1 MEYGLLGK
9 VLAHSFSP
17 EIHALIGDYD
27 YKLTELTEDKVED
40 FLKERDFKAINVTIP
55 YKQTVMPFLDEI
67 SESAKAIGAVN
78 TVVNR
83 DGKLYGYNTDFDGL
97 KALAESLIPDLK
109 GLKVLILGSGGT
121 SHTAQAVAKSMGAKE
136 IVVASIMGEEGT
148 VSYDEARS
156 LHNDADFLIN
166 TTPCG
171 MYPNIHTVA
180 TDLDVF
186 DNLKAVAD
194 VVYNPLRTELVMRA
208 KEKGIPAK
216 GGLYML
222 TMQGIKAAEHFFS
235 KEIEKEKAEE
245 IFNTIIKRREN
256 IVLTGMPSSG
266 KTTVG
271 KMLSAELDRP
281 FYDVDEMIIKRAG
294 CEISEIFEAHGEKYF
309 RDLEAAVIA
318 EEVAPVTGAVIATG
332 GGAILREEN
341 IKNLKKNGKVVFL
354 DRDLELLTP
363 TSDRPTASD
372 LEAMKKRYEQRY
384 DIYTSTADI
393 KVNGSLS
400 AEDVAETVKE
410 EFFK

>member
-27 YKLTELTEDKVED
+27 YKLTELTEDKVEG

-121 SHTAQAVAKSMGAKE
+121 SHTAQAVAKAMGAKE

>member
-27 YKLTELTEDKVED
+27 YKLVELEEDKVKA
-40 FLKERDFKAINVTIP
+40 FLENRDFKAINVTIP
-55 YKQTVMPFLDEI
+55 YKQTVMPYLDEI
-67 SESAKAIGAVN
+67 SESATAIGAVN

-97 KALAESLIPDLK
+97 KALVESLIPTLENF
-109 GLKVLILGSGGT
+109 KVLILGSGGT
-121 SHTAQAVAKSMGAKE
+121 SRTAQAVVKSMNAKK
-136 IVVASIMGEEGT
+136 ILVASINGEEGT
-148 VSYDEARS
+148 ISYTEAKEK
-156 LHNDADFLIN
+156 HFDADFLIN

-171 MYPNIHTVA
+171 MYPDVHTVA
-180 TDLDVF
+180 VDLDVF
-186 DNLKAVAD
+186 TSLKAIAD

-208 KEKGIPAK
+208 LKKGIKAR

-235 KEIEKEKAEE
+235 KEIEKSKAEE
-245 IFNTIIKRREN
+245 IFATIMKRREN

-271 KMLSAELDRP
+271 EILAEKLKRP
-281 FYDVDEMIIKRAG
+281 FYDIDALIVKRAG
-294 CEISEIFEAHGEKYF
+294 CEISEIFSTYGEEYF
-309 RDLEAAVIA
+309 RDLESAVIS
-318 EEVAPVTGAVIATG
+318 EEIAPLTGAIIATG
-332 GGAILREEN
+332 GGAILRDEN
-341 IKNLKKNGKVVFL
+341 IKNLKKNGKIVFL

-363 TSDRPTASD
+363 TADRPTALD
-372 LEAMKKRYEQRY
+372 IEAMKKRFEQRY
-384 DIYTSTADI
+384 DIYLATADV

-400 AEDVAETVKE
+400 AEEVAKSVEKE
-410 EFFK
+410 FLK

>member
-27 YKLTELTEDKVED
+27 YRLTELDEDKVEG

-148 VSYDEARS
+148 VSYDEART

-208 KEKGIPAK
+208 REKGISAK

-235 KEIEKEKAEE
+235 KEIEKEKADE

-271 KMLSAELDRP
+271 TLLAEQMGRP
-281 FYDVDEMIIKRAG
+281 LYDIDALIVKRAG
-294 CEISEIFEAHGEKYF
+294 CEISEIFEAHGEEYF
-309 RDLEAAVIA
+309 RDLESSVIA
-318 EEVAPVTGAVIATG
+318 EEVAPLTGAVIATG
-332 GGAILREEN
+332 GGAILRAEN
-341 IKNLKKNGKVVFL
+341 INNLKKNGKVIFL
-354 DRDLELLTP
+354 DRDLSLLTP

-410 EFFK
+410 EFFR

>member
-1 MEYGLLGK
+1 MEYGLIGER
-9 VLAHSFSP
+9 LAHSFSP

-27 YKLTELTEDKVED
+27 YKLKELAKDKVEA
-40 FLKERDFKAINVTIP
+40 FLRERDFKAINVTIP

-83 DGKLYGYNTDFDGL
+83 GGKLYGYNTDFDGL
-97 KALAESLIPDLK
+97 KALVESLVPTLK
-109 GLKVLILGSGGT
+109 NLKVLILGSGGT

-148 VSYDEARS
+148 VSYDDAKA

-171 MYPNIHTVA
+171 MYPNVHTVA
-180 TDLDVF
+180 VDLDVF
-186 DNLKAVAD
+186 TNLKALAD
-194 VVYNPLRTELVMRA
+194 VVYNPLRTELVMQVL
-208 KEKGIPAK
+208 EKGIPAK

-235 KEIEKEKAEE
+235 KEIEKDRADE

-271 KMLSAELDRP
+271 NILAKEMNRP
-281 FYDVDEMIIKRAG
+281 LYDADALIVKRAG
-294 CEISEIFEAHGEKYF
+294 CEISEIFEKNGEEYF
-309 RDLEAAVIA
+309 RDLESAVIA
-318 EEVAPVTGAVIATG
+318 EEVAPLTGAIIATG
-332 GGAILREEN
+332 GGAILRSEN
-341 IKNLKKNGKVVFL
+341 IKNLKKNGKVIFL
-354 DRDLELLTP
+354 DRALELLTP
-363 TSDRPTASD
+363 TADRPTASD
-372 LEAMKKRYEQRY
+372 IEAMKKRFEQRY
-384 DIYTSTADI
+384 GIYNNTADI

-400 AEDVAETVKE
+400 AEEVAKSVE
-410 EFFK
+410 EVFLK

>member
-9 VLAHSFSP
+9 VLGHSFSP

-27 YKLTELTEDKVED
+27 YKLVELTEDKVEA

-55 YKQTVMPFLDEI
+55 YKQTVIPYLDYV
-67 SESAKAIGAVN
+67 SDSAKAIGAVN

-97 KALAESLIPDLK
+97 KALVESLIPTLK
-109 GLKVLILGSGGT
+109 GQKVLILGSGGT
-121 SHTAQAVAKSMGAKE
+121 SHTAQAVAKSMEAKE
-136 IVVASIMGEEGT
+136 IIVASIEGEEGT
-148 VSYDEARS
+148 VSYEEAKTK
-156 LHNDADFLIN
+156 HNDADFLIN

-171 MYPNIHTVA
+171 MYPKIHTVA
-180 TDLDVF
+180 VDLDVF
-186 DNLKAVAD
+186 KNLKALAD

-235 KEIEKEKAEE
+235 KEIEQSKADV

-271 KMLSAELDRP
+271 TLLSKEMNRP
-281 FYDVDEMIIKRAG
+281 LYDIDALIVKRAG
-294 CEISEIFEAHGEKYF
+294 CEISEIFEKHGEEYF
-309 RDLEAAVIA
+309 RNLESAVIA
-318 EEVAPVTGAVIATG
+318 EEVAPLTGAIIATG
-332 GGAILREEN
+332 GGAILRAEN
-341 IKNLKKNGKVVFL
+341 VKNLKKNGKVIFL
-354 DRDLELLTP
+354 DRDLKLLTP
-363 TSDRPTASD
+363 TADRPTASD
-372 LEAMKKRYEQRY
+372 LEAMKKRFEQRY
-384 DIYTSTADI
+384 DIYKGTADV

-400 AEDVAETVKE
+400 AEEVAEIVKE
-410 EFFK
+410 EFFR

>member
-27 YKLTELTEDKVED
+27 YKLMELNEDEVEG
-40 FLKERDFKAINVTIP
+40 FLKERNFKAVNVTIP
-55 YKQTVMPFLDEI
+55 YKQTVIPFLDEI
-67 SESAKAIGAVN
+67 SESAKAIGSVN

-83 DGKLYGYNTDFDGL
+83 EGKLFGYNTDFDGL
-97 KALAESLIPDLK
+97 KALVESMMPDLK

-121 SHTAQAVAKSMGAKE
+121 SRTAQAVAKSMGAKE
-136 IVVASIMGEEGT
+136 IVVASTSGKCGT
-148 VSYDEARS
+148 VNYDVAKTI
-156 LHNDADFLIN
+156 HKDADLLIN

-171 MYPNIHTVA
+171 MYPNIHSVA
-180 TDLDVF
+180 IDLDAF
-186 DNLKAVAD
+186 ENLKAVAD

-208 KEKGIPAK
+208 REKGISAK

-235 KEIEKEKAEE
+235 KEIEKEKADE

-256 IVLTGMPSSG
+256 IVLSGMPSSG

-271 KMLSAELDRP
+271 TLLAEQMGRP
-281 FYDVDEMIIKRAG
+281 LYDIDALIVKRAG
-294 CEISEIFEAHGEKYF
+294 CEISEIFETCGEEYF
-309 RDLEAAVIA
+309 RNLESAVIA
-318 EEVAPVTGAVIATG
+318 EEVAPLTGAVIATG
-332 GGAILREEN
+332 GGAILRNEN
-341 IKNLKKNGKVVFL
+341 VKNLKKNGRVVFL
-354 DRDLELLTP
+354 DRALELLTP
-363 TSDRPTASD
+363 TADRPTASD

-384 DIYTSTADI
+384 EIYNSTADI

-400 AEDVAETVKE
+400 AEEVAEAVKE
-410 EFFK
+410 EFLK

>member
-1 MEYGLLGK
+1 MEYGLLGEK
-9 VLAHSFSP
+9 LAHSFSP

-27 YKLTELTEDKVED
+27 YKLIELSKDKVES
-40 FLKERDFKAINVTIP
+40 FLKDRDFKAINVTIP

-97 KALAESLIPDLK
+97 KALAESLIPTLK
-109 GLKVLILGSGGT
+109 DLKVLILGSGGT
-121 SHTAQAVAKSMGAKE
+121 SRTAQAVAKAMGAKE
-136 IVVASIMGEEGT
+136 IVVASIEGEAGT
-148 VSYDEARS
+148 VSYEEAKT

-171 MYPNIHTVA
+171 MYPKIHTVA
-180 TDLDVF
+180 VDLDIF
-186 DNLKAVAD
+186 NNLKALAD
-194 VVYNPLRTELVMRA
+194 VVYNPLRTELVMKARA
-208 KEKGIPAK
+208 KGIPAK

-235 KEIEKEKAEE
+235 KEIERERADE
-245 IFNTIIKRREN
+245 ICSTIISRREN

-271 KMLSAELDRP
+271 NILAKDMGRP
-281 FYDVDEMIIKRAG
+281 LYDIDALIVKRAG
-294 CEISEIFEAHGEKYF
+294 CEISEIFEKFGEEYF
-309 RDLEAAVIA
+309 RDLESTVIA
-318 EEVAPVTGAVIATG
+318 EEVSHLTGAVIATG
-332 GGAILREEN
+332 GGAILRSEN
-341 IKNLKKNGKVVFL
+341 VKNLKKNGKVIFL

-372 LEAMKKRYEQRY
+372 FEAMKKRFEQRY
-384 DIYTSTADI
+384 DIYVSTADVR
-393 KVNGSLS
+393 VNGSLS
-400 AEDVAETVKE
+400 AKEVAEKVKE
-410 EFFK
+410 EFTG

>member
-27 YKLTELTEDKVED
+27 YKLIELAEDKVEA

-55 YKQTVMPFLDEI
+55 YKQTVMPLLDEI

-78 TVVNR
+78 TVVNKG
-83 DGKLYGYNTDFDGL
+83 GKLYGYNTDFDGL
-97 KALAESLIPDLK
+97 KALVESLIPTLK
-109 GLKVLILGSGGT
+109 DLKVLILGSGGT

-148 VSYDEARS
+148 VSYEEAKTMHS
-156 LHNDADFLIN
+156 DADFLIN

-180 TDLDVF
+180 VDLDVF
-186 DNLKAVAD
+186 DNLKALAD

-208 KEKGIPAK
+208 SEKGIPAK

-222 TMQGIKAAEHFFS
+222 VMQGIKAAEHFFS
-235 KEIEKEKAEE
+235 KEIEKSKADE

-256 IVLTGMPSSG
+256 IVLSGMPSSG
-266 KTTVG
+266 KTTIG
-271 KMLSAELDRP
+271 NILAKEMGRP
-281 FYDVDEMIIKRAG
+281 LYDIDALIVKRAG
-294 CEISEIFEAHGEKYF
+294 CEISEIFEKNGEEYF
-309 RDLEAAVIA
+309 RDLESAVIA
-318 EEVAPVTGAVIATG
+318 EEVAPLTGAIIATG
-332 GGAILREEN
+332 GGAVLRKEN
-341 IKNLKKNGKVVFL
+341 VKNLKKNGKVIFL
-354 DRDLELLTP
+354 DRDLSLLTP
-363 TSDRPTASD
+363 TADRPTASD
-372 LEAMKKRYEQRY
+372 LEAMKKRFEQRY

-393 KVNGSLS
+393 RVNGSLN
-400 AEDVAETVKE
+400 AEKVAESVKE
-410 EFFK
+410 EFLK

>member
-1 MEYGLLGK
+1 MEYGLLGER
-9 VLAHSFSP
+9 LAHSFSP

-27 YKLTELTEDKVED
+27 YKLKELTKDKVEA
-40 FLKERDFKAINVTIP
+40 FLRERDFKAINVTIP

-83 DGKLYGYNTDFDGL
+83 GGKLYGYNTDFDGL
-97 KALAESLIPDLK
+97 KALVESLVPTLK
-109 GLKVLILGSGGT
+109 NLKVLILGSGGT

-148 VSYDEARS
+148 VSYDDAKA

-171 MYPNIHTVA
+171 MYPNVHTVA
-180 TDLDVF
+180 VDLDVF
-186 DNLKAVAD
+186 TNLKALAD
-194 VVYNPLRTELVMRA
+194 VVYNPLRTELVMQA
-208 KEKGIPAK
+208 LEKGIPAK

-235 KEIEKEKAEE
+235 KEIEKDRADE

-271 KMLSAELDRP
+271 NILAKEMNRP
-281 FYDVDEMIIKRAG
+281 LYDADALIVKRAG
-294 CEISEIFEAHGEKYF
+294 CEISEIFEKNGEEYF
-309 RDLEAAVIA
+309 RDLESAVIA
-318 EEVAPVTGAVIATG
+318 EEVAPLTGAIIATG
-332 GGAILREEN
+332 GGAILRSEN
-341 IKNLKKNGKVVFL
+341 IKNLKKNGKVIFL
-354 DRDLELLTP
+354 DRALELLTP
-363 TSDRPTASD
+363 TADRPTASD
-372 LEAMKKRYEQRY
+372 IEAMKKRFEQRY
-384 DIYTSTADI
+384 GIYNKTADI

-400 AEDVAETVKE
+400 AEEVAKSVE
-410 EFFK
+410 EVFLK

>member
-27 YKLTELTEDKVED
+27 YRLIELGEDKVEG
-40 FLKERDFKAINVTIP
+40 FLEKRDFKAINVTIP

-83 DGKLYGYNTDFDGL
+83 QGKLYGYNTDFDGL
-97 KALAESLIPDLK
+97 KALIEKLIPSLC
-109 GLKVLILGSGGT
+109 GQKVLILGSGGT
-121 SHTAQAVAKSMGAKE
+121 SHTAQAVAKAMGAKE
-136 IVVASIMGEEGT
+136 IIVASIMGEEGT
-148 VSYDEARS
+148 VTYDEAKA
-156 LHNDADFLIN
+156 LHNNADILIN

-186 DNLKAVAD
+186 SDLKALAD
-194 VVYNPLRTELVMRA
+194 VVYNPLRTELVLRA
-208 KEKGIPAK
+208 REKGIPAM

-235 KEIEKEKAEE
+235 EEIAKEKADE
-245 IFNTIIKRREN
+245 IFSTIINRREN
-256 IVLTGMPSSG
+256 IVLTGMPSCG

-271 KMLSAELDRP
+271 NILSAETGRP
-281 FYDVDEMIIKRAG
+281 IYDVDALIVKRAG
-294 CEISEIFEAHGEKYF
+294 CEISEIFEKQGEQYF
-309 RDLEAAVIA
+309 RDLESAVIA
-318 EEVAPVTGAVIATG
+318 EEIAPLTGAIIATG
-332 GGAILREEN
+332 GGAVLRAEN
-341 IKNLKKNGKVVFL
+341 IKNLRKNGKIVFI
-354 DRDLELLTP
+354 DRDLSLLTP

-372 LEAMKKRYEQRY
+372 YEAMKKRFEQRY
-384 DIYTSTADI
+384 DIYIGTSDI
-393 KVNGSLS
+393 RVDGSLS
-400 AEDVAETVKE
+400 AEEVAKSVKE
-410 EFFK
+410 EFLK

>member
-27 YKLTELTEDKVED
+27 YKLIELSEDKVED
-40 FLKERDFKAINVTIP
+40 FLVQRDFKAINVTIP
-55 YKQTVMPFLDEI
+55 YKQVVMPFLDEI

-78 TVVNR
+78 TVINKEGR
-83 DGKLYGYNTDFDGL
+83 LYGYNTDFDGL
-97 KALAESLIPDLK
+97 KALVQSLIPSLNN
-109 GLKVLILGSGGT
+109 LKVLILGSGGT
-121 SHTAQAVAKSMGAKE
+121 SHTAQAVAKAMGAKE
-136 IVVASIMGEEGT
+136 IVVASIEGEKGT
-148 VSYDEARS
+148 VTYEQAKA

-171 MYPNIHTVA
+171 MYPDIHTVA
-180 TDLDVF
+180 VDLDVF
-186 DNLKAVAD
+186 CNLKALAD
-194 VVYNPLRTELVMRA
+194 VVYNPLRTELVMKA

-245 IFNTIIKRREN
+245 IFATIISRREN

-271 KMLSAELDRP
+271 NILSKEMGRD
-281 FYDVDEMIIKRAG
+281 FYDIDALIVKRAG
-294 CEISEIFEAHGEKYF
+294 CEISEIFEKFGEEYF
-309 RDLEAAVIA
+309 RDLESRVIL
-318 EEVAPVTGAVIATG
+318 EEVAPLTGAVIATG
-332 GGAILREEN
+332 GGAVLRAEN
-341 IKNLKKNGKVVFL
+341 VKNLKKNGKVVFL
-354 DRDLELLTP
+354 DRDLQLLTP
-363 TSDRPTASD
+363 TADRPTASD
-372 LEAMKKRYEQRY
+372 IEAMKKRYEQRY
-384 DIYTSTADI
+384 DIYTDTADI

-400 AEDVAETVKE
+400 AEEVAELVKE
-410 EFFK
+410 EFLK

>member
-17 EIHALIGDYD
+17 EIHALIGGYD
-27 YKLTELTEDKVED
+27 YKLIELTEDKIES

-67 SESAKAIGAVN
+67 SESARAIGAVN
-78 TVVNR
+78 TVVNH

-97 KALAESLIPDLK
+97 KALVESLIPTLQ

-136 IVVASIMGEEGT
+136 VIVASIEGEEGT
-148 VSYDEARS
+148 VSYEEAKTF
-156 LHNDADFLIN
+156 HADADFLIN

-171 MYPNIHTVA
+171 MFPKIHTVA
-180 TDLDVF
+180 VDLDVF
-186 DNLKAVAD
+186 TNLKAVAD

-208 KEKGIPAK
+208 KKKGIPAK

-222 TMQGIKAAEHFFS
+222 VMQGIKAAEHFFGE
-235 KEIEKEKAEE
+235 EIEKSKADE

-271 KMLSAELDRP
+271 TILAENLQRP
-281 FYDVDEMIIKRAG
+281 LFDIDALIVKRAG
-294 CEISEIFEAHGEKYF
+294 CEISEIFEKYGEEYF
-309 RDLEAAVIA
+309 RDLESSVIA
-318 EEVAPVTGAVIATG
+318 EEVAPLTGAIIATG
-332 GGAILREEN
+332 GGAILRDEN
-341 IKNLKKNGKVVFL
+341 VKNLKKNGKVIFL
-354 DRDLELLTP
+354 DRDLSLLTP
-363 TSDRPTASD
+363 TADRPTASD
-372 LEAMKKRYEQRY
+372 LEAMKKRFEQRY
-384 DIYTSTADI
+384 DRYIETSDV

-400 AEDVAETVKE
+400 AEEVAKTVKE
-410 EFFK
+410 EFLK

>member
-27 YKLTELTEDKVED
+27 YKLIELAEDKVEA

-55 YKQTVMPFLDEI
+55 YKQTVMPMLDEI

-97 KALAESLIPDLK
+97 KALIESLIPTLK
-109 GLKVLILGSGGT
+109 DLKVLILGSGGT

-148 VSYDEARS
+148 VSYEEAKTMHS
-156 LHNDADFLIN
+156 DADFLIN

-180 TDLDVF
+180 VDLDVF
-186 DNLKAVAD
+186 DNLKALAD

-208 KEKGIPAK
+208 SEKGIPAK

-222 TMQGIKAAEHFFS
+222 VMQGIKAAEHFFS
-235 KEIEKEKAEE
+235 KEIEKSKADE

-256 IVLTGMPSSG
+256 IVLSGMPSSG
-266 KTTVG
+266 KTTIG
-271 KMLSAELDRP
+271 NILAKEMGRP
-281 FYDVDEMIIKRAG
+281 LYDIDALIVKRAG
-294 CEISEIFEAHGEKYF
+294 CEISEIFEKNGEEYF
-309 RDLEAAVIA
+309 RDLESAVIA
-318 EEVAPVTGAVIATG
+318 EEVVPLTGAIIATG
-332 GGAILREEN
+332 GGAVLRKEN
-341 IKNLKKNGKVVFL
+341 VKNLKKNGKVIFL
-354 DRDLELLTP
+354 DRDLSLLTP
-363 TSDRPTASD
+363 TADRPTASD
-372 LEAMKKRYEQRY
+372 LEAMKKRFEQRY
-384 DIYTSTADI
+384 DIYTFTADI
-393 KVNGSLS
+393 RVNGSLN
-400 AEDVAETVKE
+400 AEKVAESVKE
-410 EFFK
+410 EFLK